1 MNIIRKAFRNVFRYK
16 LTAIFF
22 IIGQLIMYVT
32 IFGALG
38 IYNKAYQKE
47 ADRLAA
53 QYKSRIDMKAVSLN
67 KSDILDVSE
76 EDITEG
82 NVIAKNISLFY
93 AERKSNNR
101 RPEIILADNENIP
114 YELVSGRL
122 PGTQEDDEGKRLVA
136 L

>member
-1 MNIIRKAFRNVFRYK
+1 
-16 LTAIFF
+16 
-22 IIGQLIMYVT
+22 MYVT

-82 NVIAKNISLFY
+82 NVIAKIYLCFMRRGKVITGGRKLF
-93 AERKSNNR
+93 
-101 RPEIILADNENIP
+101 
-114 YELVSGRL
+114 
-122 PGTQEDDEGKRLVA
+122 
-136 L
+136 